1 MLLGGMLKS
10 LDRYLGRGSYYWLK
24 DRIHPQREYTQLTY
38 ARLIDEVLTPQTRW
52 LDAGGG
58 HQILEVATPTWNS
71 RWCDGS
77 GWRCAAIAS
86 STLSRSIAAFA
97 LASAPRSTIFRFAAE
112 SLDLIT
118 LNNVAEHLEH
128 PREVL
133 AEFARVLAP
142 GGRVII
148 HTPNVS
154 SYAVRI
160 AELGRRVLP
169 EPFVMKLIRYMDF
182 REEED
187 VFPTYYR
194 ANTCADLSAAAGD
207 AGLSSEKMLLAP
219 ARPLFYFI
227 APLCAA
233 ELAASRLLIRAG
245 RGAVRRERDLGGV
258 SKAALSDQPSFSQSE
273 NFGPRIARRRM
284 TPISWNPTW

>member
-1 MLLGGMLKS
+1 MKNNHSVRGTASSQMWRS

-38 ARLIDEVLTPQTRW
+38 ARLIGEVLTPQTRW

-58 HQILEVATPTWNS
+58 HQILEVTTPEIELAMVQ
-71 RWCDGS
+71 RVRLAVCCD
-77 GWRCAAIAS
+77 RVLDAIAKH
-86 STLSRSIAAFA
+86 RSIRVGVGAALDHLPF
-97 LASAPRSTIFRFAAE
+97 RSE
-112 SLDLIT
+112 SIDLIT
-118 LNNVAEHLEH
+118 LNNVAEHLER

-133 AEFARVLAP
+133 SEFARVLAP

-160 AELGRRVLP
+160 VELGRRILP
-169 EPFVMKLIRYMDF
+169 KPFILKMIRFMDF

-194 ANTCADLSAAAGD
+194 ANTCADLAAAAGQ
-207 AGLSSEKMLLAP
+207 AGLSSEKVLLAP

-233 ELAASRLLIRAG
+233 ELAASRLLLRL
-245 RGAVRRERDLGGV
+245 GAERFAASVILGV
-258 SKAALSDQPSFSQSE
+258 YRKPNAPAQ
-273 NFGPRIARRRM
+273 
-284 TPISWNPTW
+284 

>member
-1 MLLGGMLKS
+1 MLLGEMWKT

-38 ARLIDEVLTPQTRW
+38 ARLIDSVLTPQTRW

-58 HQILEVATPTWNS
+58 HQILEVTAPDLELAMVRRVRMTVC
-71 RWCDGS
+71 CD
-77 GWRCAAIAS
+77 RVVDAIAKH
-86 STLSRSIAAFA
+86 RSIRMGVGAT
-97 LASAPRSTIFRFAAE
+97 LDHLPFRGA
-112 SLDLIT
+112 SLDMIT

-133 AEFARVLAP
+133 SEFARVLAP

-148 HTPNVS
+148 HTPNVA

-160 AELGRRVLP
+160 AEVGRRVLP
-169 EPFVMKLIRYMDF
+169 KAFIMKLIRYMDF

-187 VFPTYYR
+187 VFPTFYR
-194 ANTCADLSAAAGD
+194 VNTERDLKASAAA
-207 AGLSSEKMLLAP
+207 AGLLCEELVFAP
-219 ARPLFYFI
+219 ARPLFYFV

-233 ELAASRLLIRAG
+233 ELAASRAMIRM
-245 RGAVRRERDLGGV
+245 GAERF
-258 SKAALSDQPSFSQSE
+258 AASVILAVFRKP
-273 NFGPRIARRRM
+273 A
-284 TPISWNPTW
+284 

>member
-1 MLLGGMLKS
+1 MSENQSVSGIASSQVWRS

-24 DRIHPQREYTQLTY
+24 DRIHPDREYTQLTY
-38 ARLIDEVLTPQTRW
+38 ARLIGDVLTAQTRW

-58 HQILEVATPTWNS
+58 HKIIEVPAPDIELAMV
-71 RWCDGS
+71 RRVRLAACCDLVVD
-77 GWRCAAIAS
+77 AIAKH
-86 STLSRSIAAFA
+86 RSIRVGVGATLDHLPF
-97 LASAPRSTIFRFAAE
+97 RSE

-142 GGRVII
+142 GGRLII
-148 HTPNVS
+148 HTPNIS
-154 SYAVRI
+154 SYAMRI
-160 AELGRRVLP
+160 ADLGRRVLP
-169 EPFVMKLIRYMDF
+169 KPFVMKMIRYMDF

-194 ANTCADLSAAAGD
+194 ANTCGDLKTAAGQG
-207 AGLSSEKMLLAP
+207 GLSIEKMLLVP
-219 ARPLFYFI
+219 ARPLFYFV

-233 ELAASRLLIRAG
+233 ELAASRLLIRM
-245 RGAVRRERDLGGV
+245 GADNF
-258 SKAALSDQPSFSQSE
+258 AASVILAVFRKP
-273 NFGPRIARRRM
+273 A
-284 TPISWNPTW
+284 

>member
-1 MLLGGMLKS
+1 MLLGGMLKT

-24 DRIHPQREYTQLTY
+24 NRIDPQREYTQLTY
-38 ARLIDEVLTPQTRW
+38 ARLIDSVLTPETRW

-58 HQILEVATPTWNS
+58 HQILEVTAPDMELAMVRQVKLAVT
-71 RWCDGS
+71 CD
-77 GWRCAAIAS
+77 RVVDAIAKH
-86 STLSRSIAAFA
+86 RSIRVRVGAT
-97 LASAPRSTIFRFAAE
+97 LDRLPFRAE

-133 AEFARVLAP
+133 REFARVLEP

-160 AELGRRVLP
+160 AEVGRRVLP

-187 VFPTYYR
+187 IFPTFYR
-194 ANTCADLSAAAGD
+194 VNTENDLRASAED
-207 AGLSSEKMLLAP
+207 AGLSCEKLHFAC
-219 ARPLFYFI
+219 ARPLFYFV
-227 APLCAA
+227 APLCAV
-233 ELAASRLLIRAG
+233 ELAASRAMMRAG
-245 RGAVRRERDLGGV
+245 AERFAASVMLGV
-258 SKAALSDQPSFSQSE
+258 FQKPA
-273 NFGPRIARRRM
+273 
-284 TPISWNPTW
+284 

>member
-1 MLLGGMLKS
+1 MLLGEMWKT

-38 ARLIDEVLTPQTRW
+38 ARLIDSVLTPQTRW

-58 HQILEVATPTWNS
+58 HQILEVTAPDLELAMVRRVRMTVC
-71 RWCDGS
+71 CD
-77 GWRCAAIAS
+77 RVVDAIAKH
-86 STLSRSIAAFA
+86 RSIRMGVGAT
-97 LASAPRSTIFRFAAE
+97 LDHLPFRGA
-112 SLDLIT
+112 SLDMIT

-133 AEFARVLAP
+133 SEFARVLAP

-148 HTPNVS
+148 HTPNVA

-160 AELGRRVLP
+160 AEVGRRVLP
-169 EPFVMKLIRYMDF
+169 KAFIMKLIRYMDF

-187 VFPTYYR
+187 VFPTFYR
-194 ANTCADLSAAAGD
+194 VNTERDLKASAAA
-207 AGLSSEKMLLAP
+207 AGLLCEELVFAP
-219 ARPLFYFI
+219 ARPLFYFV

-233 ELAASRLLIRAG
+233 ELAASRAMIRM
-245 RGAVRRERDLGGV
+245 GAERF
-258 SKAALSDQPSFSQSE
+258 AASVMLAVFRKP
-273 NFGPRIARRRM
+273 A
-284 TPISWNPTW
+284 

>member
-1 MLLGGMLKS
+1 MVENQSVRSTDWSRMWQS

-24 DRIHPQREYTQLTY
+24 DRIHPAREYTQLTY

-58 HQILEVATPTWNS
+58 HMILETSTPELEQAMVQ
-71 RWCDGS
+71 RVRLAVCCDL
-77 GWRCAAIAS
+77 AVDAIAKHR
-86 STLSRSIAAFA
+86 TLRLGVGATLDHLPFHN
-97 LASAPRSTIFRFAAE
+97 E

-118 LNNVAEHLEH
+118 LNSVAEHLEH
-128 PREVL
+128 PGKVL

-148 HTPNVS
+148 HTTNVS
-154 SYAVRI
+154 SYAARI
-160 AELGRRVLP
+160 VVAGRRVLP
-169 EPFVMKLIRYMDF
+169 ESLVLKMIRFWDF

-194 ANTCADLSAAAGD
+194 ANTWGDLVTLARQ

-227 APLCAA
+227 APLCAV
-233 ELAASRLLIRAG
+233 ELAASRLLIRV
-245 RGAVRRERDLGGV
+245 GAERFAASVIIGV
-258 SKAALSDQPSFSQSE
+258 LRKPMPAQ
-273 NFGPRIARRRM
+273 
-284 TPISWNPTW
+284 

>member
-1 MLLGGMLKS
+1 MSENRSVHRAAPSRIWQS

-58 HQILEVATPTWNS
+58 HKILEVTSPEGELAMV
-71 RWCDGS
+71 RRVRLAVCCD
-77 GWRCAAIAS
+77 RVLDAIAKH
-86 STLSRSIAAFA
+86 RSIRLGVGAA
-97 LASAPRSTIFRFAAE
+97 LDHLPFRGQ

-118 LNNVAEHLEH
+118 LNNVAEHLER

-133 AEFARVLAP
+133 SEFARVLAP
-142 GGRVII
+142 GGRVVI
-148 HTPNVS
+148 HTPNLS

-160 AELGRRVLP
+160 ANLGRRILP
-169 EPFVMKLIRYMDF
+169 KPFVMKLIRFMDF

-194 ANTCADLSAAAGD
+194 ANTCADLDAAAGQ
-207 AGLSSEKMLLAP
+207 AGLSSEKVLLAP

-233 ELAASRLLIRAG
+233 ELAASRLLIRL
-245 RGAVRRERDLGGV
+245 GAEGF
-258 SKAALSDQPSFSQSE
+258 AASVILVVLRKP
-273 NFGPRIARRRM
+273 G
-284 TPISWNPTW
+284 

>member
-1 MLLGGMLKS
+1 MSENLAAGGAVSSRMWKS
-10 LDRYLGRGSYYWLK
+10 LDRYFGRGSYYWLK

-58 HQILEVATPTWNS
+58 HKILETATADMELAMV
-71 RWCDGS
+71 RRVKLAICGD
-77 GWRCAAIAS
+77 RELDAIA
-86 STLSRSIAAFA
+86 THRSIRTGVGVA
-97 LASAPRSTIFRFAAE
+97 LDHLPFRAGSF
-112 SLDLIT
+112 DLIT

-128 PREVL
+128 PRDVMS
-133 AEFARVLAP
+133 EFARVLAP

-160 AELGRRVLP
+160 ANLGRRILP
-169 EPFVMKLIRYMDF
+169 QSVILRLIRYMDF

-194 ANTCADLSAAAGD
+194 ANTCADLVAAAD
-207 AGLSSEKMLLAP
+207 QAGLSSEKMLLAP
-219 ARPLFYFI
+219 ARPLFYFV
-227 APLCAA
+227 APLCAV
-233 ELAASRLLIRAG
+233 ELASSRLMLRY
-245 RGAVRRERDLGGV
+245 GAERF
-258 SKAALSDQPSFSQSE
+258 AASVILAVF
-273 NFGPRIARRRM
+273 RKRC
-284 TPISWNPTW
+284 

>member
-1 MLLGGMLKS
+1 MLKS

-24 DRIHPQREYTQLTY
+24 DRIHPDREYTQLTY
-38 ARLIDEVLTPQTRW
+38 ARIVGDALTPQTRW

-58 HQILEVATPTWNS
+58 HQIFEVATPEMELAMVN
-71 RWCDGS
+71 RVRLAVCCD
-77 GWRCAAIAS
+77 RVVDAIAKH
-86 STLSRSIAAFA
+86 RSIRVRVG
-97 LASAPRSTIFRFAAE
+97 ASLDHLPFRTQ

-118 LNNVAEHLEH
+118 LNNVAEHLER

-148 HTPNVS
+148 HTPNVK

-160 AELGRRVLP
+160 AEVGRRILP
-169 EPFVMKLIRYMDF
+169 KPLIMKLIRYMDF

-187 VFPTYYR
+187 VFPTFYR
-194 ANTCADLSAAAGD
+194 VNTRADLEAAARP
-207 AGLSSEKMLLAP
+207 AGLFVEKFQLAL
-219 ARPLFYFI
+219 ARPIFYFI

-233 ELAASRLLIRAG
+233 QLAADRMMMRM
-245 RGAVRRERDLGGV
+245 GAD
-258 SKAALSDQPSFSQSE
+258 SFAASVIVAVFRKP
-273 NFGPRIARRRM
+273 A
-284 TPISWNPTW
+284 